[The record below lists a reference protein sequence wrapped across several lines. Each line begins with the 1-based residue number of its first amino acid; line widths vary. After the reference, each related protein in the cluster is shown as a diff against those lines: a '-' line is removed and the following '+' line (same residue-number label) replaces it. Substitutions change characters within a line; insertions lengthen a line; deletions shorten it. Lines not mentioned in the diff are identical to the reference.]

1 MNDEIKQLLQ
11 LSRTE
16 RSVDAANPWQD
27 DKLERKA
34 IAEKLTRIIDGEPGH
49 LTISVHGPWGTGK
62 TFLLKRWRQQ
72 LENDKIKCIYFN
84 AWSDDFHGEPLV
96 AMIGQLAESLA
107 GEEYEEIIAL
117 IKKSVIPLIGYAAD
131 LSIGVPISDGI
142 KKLHDAVTDKKMDD
156 YYKQAAT
163 KRELSKKLK
172 EMAGKVKT
180 ETGKPLI
187 FIIDELDRCRPTF
200 AVELLERVK
209 HIFDIP
215 NIIFVFGVNRTELCK
230 AVESV
235 YGAIDSDTYLRRF
248 FDLSLT
254 LPAASADKFCG
265 YLAQEYNLHKFFA
278 EASEIGDSAHQ
289 FAYKNLMKG
298 LTTFVKFMELSLRDI
313 DNCLKAVVLEGKN
326 LNVKNRNSIIV
337 IVPLIVLRLKNRS
350 LYERFLQGKCFS
362 GEVMDYFDAQI
373 PELAGQDKDVQH
385 TMGSIEYHLIW
396 MDNRNSVIPNH
407 LARIESE
414 VEKWRT
420 RMPSDSAYFSSKAKS
435 GDGAR
440 RKFLDEVF
448 FDGFVKREHMPP
460 DINYLASLIDLVTIE
475 HH

>member
-16 RSVDAANPWQD
+16 KSVDEGDPWVD
-27 DKLERKA
+27 DQLERKVVA
-34 IAEKLTRIIDGEPGH
+34 DKLTRVIGGEPGP

-72 LENDKIKCIYFN
+72 LGNDGFECIYFN

-163 KRELSKKLK
+163 KRALREKL
-172 EMAGKVKT
+172 EDMAREVKT
-180 ETGKPLI
+180 ATGKPLV

-215 NIIFVFGVNRTELCK
+215 NIIFVFGVNRAELCK
-230 AVESV
+230 AVKSV
-235 YGAIDSDTYLRRF
+235 YGDIDSDTYLRRF
-248 FDLSLT
+248 FDLSFV
-254 LPAASADKFCG
+254 LPAFNADKFCD

-278 EASEIGDSAHQ
+278 EASEIGDSTHR
-289 FAYKNLMKG
+289 FAYKHLIQG
-298 LTTFVKFMELSLRDI
+298 LTAFVKFMDLSLRDI
-313 DNCLKAVVLEGKN
+313 DNCIKATVLAGKN
-326 LNVKNRNSIIV
+326 LKANNRSFIIV
-337 IVPLIVLRLKNRS
+337 VVSLIVLRLKNQS
-350 LYERFLQGKCFS
+350 LYEKFLQGKCFAN
-362 GEVMDYFDAQI
+362 EVMNYLDEQV
-373 PELAGQDKDVQH
+373 PEHFWMDDNIQRVLEY
-385 TMGSIEYHLIW
+385 TEYHLLQAQ
-396 MDNRNSVIPNH
+396 DKYF
-407 LARIESE
+407 LAPDYLE
-414 VEKWRT
+414 
-420 RMPSDSAYFSSKAKS
+420 D
-435 GDGAR
+435 
-440 RKFLDEVF
+440 
-448 FDGFVKREHMPP
+448 VKREVGRVSKGPMPSHVA
-460 DINYLASLIDLVTIE
+460 YLSKAAQSTAHRKEFLWKMFFENTGRLENLPPEIDYFAYLIDSVNVE
-475 HH
+475 R

>member
-278 EASEIGDSAHQ
+278 EASKIGDAERRDAYGDLVKHLTMLVQ
-289 FAYKNLMKG
+289 FMD
-298 LTTFVKFMELSLRDI
+298 LSLRDI
-313 DNCLKAVVLEGKN
+313 DNCLKAAVLVGKN
-326 LNVKNRNSIIV
+326 LEVTSRNFIIAV
-337 IVPLIVLRLKNRS
+337 VSLIVLRLNNPS
-350 LYERFLQGKCFS
+350 LYEKFLQGKCFS
-362 GEVMDYFDAQI
+362 SEVMDYLDEQV
-373 PELAGQDKDVQH
+373 PELAWQDREVQH
-385 TMGSIEYHLIW
+385 AMSLIEYHLIL
-396 MDNRNSVIPNH
+396 MNDRSSVGPGHVTWELDRWHFGLPDQSVYLSRRAKSNTERREL
-407 LARIESE
+407 LARFFA
-414 VEKWRT
+414 
-420 RMPSDSAYFSSKAKS
+420 PGSSHH
-435 GDGAR
+435 
-440 RKFLDEVF
+440 ENI
-448 FDGFVKREHMPP
+448 PP
-460 DINYLASLIDLVTIE
+460 KINYFVGLIDLVTIE